1 MMKKLLV
8 LCICFVG
15 AVTTLQAQ
23 GGAVAKVAERTKH
36 VAERT
41 KRTYVKPDIVVRT
54 GTAGLPTFVERQA
67 AQAARAAQNAPRSG
81 VPGTNLGNGIVPDQ
95 SVVGQK
101 PPSLEQAQDQY
112 RAALEAQKKRLEDE
126 RKRLLAENQALKFR
140 TDFG

>member
-1 MMKKLLV
+1 MKKLLV

-54 GTAGLPTFVERQA
+54 GTAGLPTFVETAVKRQA
-67 AQAARAAQNAPRSG
+67 AQAVQAATRQQTLSAG
-81 VPGTNLGNGIVPDQ
+81 
-95 SVVGQK
+95 
-101 PPSLEQAQDQY
+101 
-112 RAALEAQKKRLEDE
+112 
-126 RKRLLAENQALKFR
+126 
-140 TDFG
+140 